1 MTSAKLTPTQQ
12 RSLMDYRN
20 PLDISIYEEHT
31 TCVAQRMRRTGRG
44 GARPGAGRKRIVQ
57 EPERIAVDL
66 EKPDLDALRTLG
78 KRRGTSV
85 ADLIRRAVSQ
95 YLHRAR
101 EK

>member
-1 MTSAKLTPTQQ
+1 MTFI
-12 RSLMDYRN
+12 
-20 PLDISIYEEHT
+20 LDLLSRTGHNGQ
-31 TCVAQRMRRTGRG
+31 VAQKSRSK
-44 GARPGAGRKRIVQ
+44 AGRPRVVKD
-57 EPERIAVDL
+57 PERIAVDL

-85 ADLIRRAVSQ
+85 ANLIRRAVSQ

>member
-1 MTSAKLTPTQQ
+1 VTFI
-12 RSLMDYRN
+12 
-20 PLDISIYEEHT
+20 LDLLSRASHNEQ
-31 TCVAQRMRRTGRG
+31 VAQKSQRKVGRP
-44 GARPGAGRKRIVQ
+44 RVVKD
-57 EPERIAVDL
+57 PERIAVDL

-95 YLHRAR
+95 YLRRTR

>member
-1 MTSAKLTPTQQ
+1 
-12 RSLMDYRN
+12 
-20 PLDISIYEEHT
+20 
-31 TCVAQRMRRTGRG
+31 MRKTGRG

-66 EKPDLDALRTLG
+66 EKPDLDALRKLG

-95 YLHRAR
+95 YLRR
-101 EK
+101 TRGK